1 MTIDDFK
8 IGALVEHNEWGDG
21 KVIANNNDKIAV
33 EFINGIRLFFSC
45 TDDLYHMS
53 TLKIKQFKE

>member
-1 MTIDDFK
+1 MTINDFK
-8 IGALVEHNEWGDG
+8 IGTLIEHNEWGDG
-21 KVIANNNDKIAV
+21 EVIANNSDEIAI